1 MRNDFLHGLIFG
13 SGFTIAAVALAAVAL
28 FVVPWD
34 RGIAGQTSQIMEEST
49 KAFWSAEGVKV
60 VSHEEVRRGDEVV
73 FIGKLKN
80 EGQATARNFSM
91 EIELFDKNKKFVD
104 VCRES
109 FYSTTIKPGEERN
122 FKVSCGGCR
131 NRPVP
136 EHASYTVRIGS
147 SM

>member
-1 MRNDFLHGLIFG
+1 MRNEFLHGLIFG
-13 SGFTIAAVALAAVAL
+13 SGFTIAAAVLAAIAL
-28 FVVPWD
+28 FVLPWD
-34 RGIAGQTSQIMEEST
+34 RGIATQTSQIMEEST

-60 VSHEEVRRGDEVV
+60 LKHEEAVRGDEVV

-80 EGQATARNFSM
+80 EGQATARNFSI
-91 EIELFDKNKKFVD
+91 EVELFDKDKKFVD

-136 EHASYTVRIGS
+136 AHASYTVRVAS

>member
-1 MRNDFLHGLIFG
+1 
-13 SGFTIAAVALAAVAL
+13 
-28 FVVPWD
+28 
-34 RGIAGQTSQIMEEST
+34 MEEST
-49 KAFWSAEGVKV
+49 KAFSSAEGVKV
-60 VSHEEVRRGDEVV
+60 LSHEEVVRGDEVV

-80 EGQATARNFSM
+80 EGKATARNFSI
-91 EIELFDKNKKFVD
+91 EVELFDKDKKFVD

-109 FYSTTIKPGEERN
+109 LYSTTIKSGEERN

-136 EHASYTVRIGS
+136 THASYTVRLAS